1 MKLYF
6 AYGAN
11 LNRDSMSW
19 RCPRARPLRSM
30 YLPDYQLEF
39 STHATIRPEPG
50 ESVAGALWEI
60 SPECEESLD
69 RFEGYPVY
77 YHKRYVRVD
86 SENIMF
92 YAMPD
97 PRPCLPTAGYLTTIA
112 EGYADWDLDLEYLW
126 HAVRSTEEME
136 DDLYRSP
143 TRHAGDTLDMVDSVS
158 RLDLGHDL
166 RQLRDMESA
175 YTGR

>member
-11 LNRDSMSW
+11 LNRDSMHW
-19 RCPRARPLRSM
+19 RCPLARPLRSM

-50 ESVAGALWEI
+50 DAVAGALWEI

-86 SENIMF
+86 GENIMF
-92 YAMPD
+92 YAMSD
-97 PRPCLPTAGYLTTIA
+97 PRPCVPTAGYLTTIA

-126 HAVRSTEEME
+126 RAVRTTEEMQN
-136 DDLYRSP
+136 DLYWSP
-143 TRHAGDTLDMVDSVS
+143 TPRARDTLDMVDYEPG
-158 RLDLGHDL
+158 LDLGHDL
-166 RQLRDMESA
+166 RHLRDMEPAHSL
-175 YTGR
+175 R